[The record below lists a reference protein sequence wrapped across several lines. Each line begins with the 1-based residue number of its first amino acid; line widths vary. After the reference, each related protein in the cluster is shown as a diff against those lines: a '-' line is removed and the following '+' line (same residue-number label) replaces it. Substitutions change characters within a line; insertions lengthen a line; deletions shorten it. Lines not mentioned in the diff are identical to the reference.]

1 MINLL
6 ENISLKKFNTFG
18 VEARTR
24 YFASFTTYDDLKNLI
39 LSSHPAERQHLVIG
53 GGSNLLFTKDF
64 DGWILHNE
72 IKGMKVTKE
81 TGNEVFIQVGGGE
94 NWSDFVDF
102 TVEKDWY
109 GLENLSLIPG
119 TVGAT
124 PVQNIGAYGVEQ
136 KDAFVSLEAC
146 NLITGKICQF
156 NKLECDFGYRH
167 SIFKGDEKGKWMVLN
182 VTYRLQKKGEL
193 HLDYTPLRKFFEEKP
208 FNHISVKA
216 VSEAVKSIRRS
227 KLPDPKVLGNG
238 GSFFKN
244 PIITKKAFQP
254 LQEKYPDIPFYE
266 LKDNKV
272 KLAAG
277 WLIDQSGWKGKSM
290 GQAAVHDKQALVL
303 VNLGNA
309 SGLEILE
316 LSNAIAEDIYN
327 KFGIQLEAE
336 VLIL

>member
-6 ENISLKKFNTFG
+6 ENISLKKRNTFG
-18 VEARTR
+18 VEAKAR
-24 YFASFTTYDDLKNLI
+24 YFASFTSYEDLKELI
-39 LSSHPAERQHLVIG
+39 QSKHPAQGQHLTMG

-64 DGWILHNE
+64 DGWILHND
-72 IKGMKVTKE
+72 IKGIKIE
-81 TGNEVFIQVGGGE
+81 QESGDEVLIKVGGGE

-119 TVGAT
+119 SVGAA

-136 KDAFVSLEAC
+136 KEAFVSLEAC

-167 SIFKGDEKGKWMVLN
+167 SIFKGDEKNKWMVLN

-208 FNHISVKA
+208 FNQISVKA

-244 PIITKKAFQP
+244 PVITKKEFLH
-254 LQEKYPDIPFYE
+254 LQKKHADIPFYE
-266 LKDNKV
+266 LKDNKI

-277 WLIDQSGWKGKSM
+277 WLIEQSGWKGKRM

-303 VNLGNA
+303 INLGNA

-316 LSNAIAEDIYN
+316 LSNAIVEDVLH
-327 KFGIQLEAE
+327 KFGIRLEPE